1 MCDIIRQ
8 CFGAAVS
15 TFSRTFAVGV
25 HGIECNGL
33 DPWHDG
39 SYPGVDARV
48 VRQSGWA
55 HSWPLLTTP
64 ICANL
69 SRSDRLVDDEIM
81 CIIFIII
88 TFRSQEETGALQ
100 GLPGMSLFQCQQ
112 HRCEN

>member
-33 DPWHDG
+33 DPQHDG

-48 VRQSGWA
+48 VRVG
-55 HSWPLLTTP
+55 T
-64 ICANL
+64 
-69 SRSDRLVDDEIM
+69 LVAFADHTDLCKPE
-81 CIIFIII
+81 
-88 TFRSQEETGALQ
+88 QK
-100 GLPGMSLFQCQQ
+100 
-112 HRCEN
+112 